1 MMRPV
6 VSVICPL
13 GGRRADVAAA
23 VARLGRIK
31 RGPGDEI
38 LLVDNTR
45 AGDLNVS
52 HDPDSSIRIVSA
64 PAEFSSYYARNVG
77 AKAAVGE
84 WLLFLD
90 SDCIPS
96 ETILD
101 EYFAAQI
108 PPECG
113 AIAGGVLPLP
123 DQTGL
128 LVRYAQTRGILDQ
141 GLALR
146 HAFRPYGATAN
157 LLVRTAAFIELNGF
171 SEGIRSGGDADF
183 CWRLQDR
190 GWTLESQPDAFVHHL
205 HRDDLLDMLRQFER
219 YGKGRAWLR
228 QRYPEAPA
236 EANLLKAFS
245 SAAGGIARSLARG
258 RFESALFSGLDLALV
273 VAGRVGSFRGNQAE
287 VGSSAAGP
295 TGGDHSS

>member
-1 MMRPV
+1 MTRPV

-23 VARLGRIK
+23 LARLGRIK

-45 AGDLNVS
+45 AGDLKGS
-52 HDPDSSIRIVSA
+52 DDPDSGIRIVAA

-101 EYFAAQI
+101 EYFAAEI
-108 PPECG
+108 PSECG

-146 HAFRPYGATAN
+146 HPFRPYGATAN
-157 LLVRTAAFIELNGF
+157 LLVRTLAFVELGGF

-190 GWTLESQPDAFVHHL
+190 GWVLGSRPNAFVHHL
-205 HRDDLLDMLRQFER
+205 HREDLWDMLRQFAR
-219 YGKGRAWLR
+219 YGRGRAWLR

-236 EANLLKAFS
+236 EAKLPTAFS
-245 SAAGGIARSLARG
+245 NAAAGVIRSVARG

-273 VAGRVGSFRGNQAE
+273 VAGRVGSFKGNQAE
-287 VGSSAAGP
+287 VRSSAPEPDGVDP
-295 TGGDHSS
+295 SG

>member
-1 MMRPV
+1 MTRPV

-13 GGRRADVAAA
+13 GGPRADAGAAL
-23 VARLGRIK
+23 ARLGRIN
-31 RGPGDEI
+31 RGPDDEI
-38 LLVDNTR
+38 LLVDNTPG
-45 AGDLNVS
+45 ADLKGS
-52 HDPDSSIRIVSA
+52 HDLGSSIRIVTA

-84 WLLFLD
+84 WFLFLD

-96 ETILD
+96 ESILD
-101 EYFAAQI
+101 EYFAQEI
-108 PPECG
+108 PAECG

-123 DQTGL
+123 GQRGL

-157 LLVRTAAFIELNGF
+157 LLVRAAAFIDLDGF

-190 GWTLESQPDAFVHHL
+190 DWTLESRPNAFVHHL
-205 HRDDLLDMLRQFER
+205 HREDLWDMLRQFAR
-219 YGKGRAWLR
+219 YGRGRAWLR

-236 EANLLKAFS
+236 EANILKGFA

-273 VAGRVGSFRGNQAE
+273 VAGRIGSFKGNRAD
-287 VGSSAAGP
+287 VRSSASAP
-295 TGGDHSS
+295 IRDRHSG

>member
-1 MMRPV
+1 MTRPV

-23 VARLGRIK
+23 LARLGRIK

-45 AGDLNVS
+45 AGDLKGS
-52 HDPDSSIRIVSA
+52 DDPESGIRVVAA

-77 AKAAVGE
+77 AKTAVGE

-96 ETILD
+96 EAILD
-101 EYFAAQI
+101 EYFAAEI

-113 AIAGGVLPLP
+113 AIAGGVLPVP

-157 LLVRTAAFIELNGF
+157 LLVRKSAHAELEGF

-190 GWTLESQPDAFVHHL
+190 GWTLESRPDAFVHHL
-205 HRDDLLDMLRQFER
+205 HRDDLPDMLRQFAR

-228 QRYPEAPA
+228 ERYPEAPA
-236 EANLLKAFS
+236 EANLLKASS
-245 SAAGGIARSLARG
+245 SAAGGIARSLAKG
-258 RFESALFSGLDLALV
+258 RFESALFSGLDLVLV
-273 VAGRVGSFRGNQAE
+273 VAGRVGSWQGNEAE
-287 VGSSAAGP
+287 VRSSAASRAHD
-295 TGGDHSS
+295 DHSS